1 MLKLSYFPQALAP
14 PWSQIILT
22 SNVHQKA

>member
-1 MLKLSYFPQALAP
+1 MLKLSYLPQALAP

-22 SNVHQKA
+22 WNVHQKV